1 MRSWTLRYAVIIVH
15 PGLVLYLRCV
25 ANVNGLERDV
35 RLICHV
41 VRQIELVGRISH
53 GDLMDLADVDSK
65 RQVGSGDLEGCV
77 FRLTVEEYPCGRGLL
92 DILVTRLWI
101 SALGIFHQPH
111 AGGERSPQCAM
122 VSSLLLL

>member
-1 MRSWTLRYAVIIVH
+1 MRSWTLRYAVITVH

-53 GDLMDLADVDSK
+53 GDLMDLPMLTRSD
-65 RQVGSGDLEGCV
+65 RSGAVIWKDACS
-77 FRLTVEEYPCGRGLL
+77 
-92 DILVTRLWI
+92 D
-101 SALGIFHQPH
+101 
-111 AGGERSPQCAM
+111 
-122 VSSLLLL
+122 